1 MPDTI
6 YKNTSNV
13 QFMKAFK
20 SIDTKDTGR
29 LRQGF
34 RELYSR
40 DIRLSKNIE
49 PEFCQLAKSVCVGLI
64 KKSLKINDK
73 YYNRLL
79 TGDQEFVTKK
89 DIKEMVPYLLRKAGK
104 EEYYGIIRFSKV
116 TKKKDNFGEVFDVL
130 PFEDN
135 RAFVVKG
142 LIFKVNEEKRRMF
155 SKIFPVNKI
164 DLQGDMATEEDLA
177 QALIMIAKNGGMDV
191 NLEHKEGTVISD
203 NDAIVMETFQI
214 KKNDVIE
221 GMPVNKGDLV
231 STVQFFDTP
240 IGRSLFD
247 RVKSGEFKSFSMEG
261 TAERVEV

>member
-1 MPDTI
+1 MDTI
-6 YKNTSNV
+6 FKNSTDS
-13 QFMKAFK
+13 QFVSLFK

-104 EEYYGIIRFSKV
+104 DEYYGIIRFSKV
-116 TKKKDNFGEVFDVL
+116 TKKKENFGEVFDVL

-135 RAFVVKG
+135 RAFIVKG
-142 LIFKVNEEKRRMF
+142 LIYKVNDEKMQMF
-155 SKIFPVNKI
+155 SKVFPVNKI
-164 DLQGDMATEEDLA
+164 DLQGDMATEEDLRL
-177 QALIMIAKNGGMDV
+177 ALIQIVKNGGMDI
-191 NLEHKEGTVISD
+191 NIEHESGSVVSD
-203 NDAIVMETFQI
+203 NDAIVLETFQI

-240 IGRSLFD
+240 TGRGLFD